1 MSNSIEHRNII
12 YVKGS
17 GFLSFAKNIGAHATK
32 VAKSMSSKYSQ
43 KLLDSAI
50 KIYNRCN
57 KNCFKQSN
65 SKKLQK
71 KDNKLLIN

>member
-1 MSNSIEHRNII
+1 MRNSIEHRNIK

-17 GFLSFAKNIGAHATK
+17 EFLSFAKNTGAHATK
-32 VAKSMSSKYSQ
+32 VAKSMSSKYNQ

-57 KNCFKQSN
+57 KNCYKQSN